1 MALHCGKVVAAEEVK
16 EDDGHLHFTLGLV
29 LGGEGGGGDL
39 LPGKVVSHK
48 LHLYQS
54 IIFISNCN
62 VLSRD
67 IGLHQ
72 NN

>member
-1 MALHCGKVVAAEEVK
+1 MALDRGKVVAAEEVK

-29 LGGEGGGGDL
+29 LGGEGGGSDL
-39 LPGKVVSHK
+39 LSGKVVSHK

-62 VLSRD
+62 MINRD

-72 NN
+72 QN